1 MIGRPVADP
10 RTARPGKGASFFEVT
25 VVSYRFEFRSTT
37 HGGATVNAATQTT
50 QRIAPLEPP
59 YEPEIARTLERLMP
73 QGVEPLKLF
82 RTVAVNH
89 AVLERFRSTGA
100 YLLNFG
106 TVDPADREVVIH
118 RTCALCGCEYEWGVH
133 ATVFGRPLGFTDAQL
148 AASVHGDASDPAWS
162 DRQRLLV
169 RLCDELH
176 RDGRVGDALWNE
188 LAAEWTAEQL
198 VELLA
203 LAGFY
208 HLVSYL
214 ANSCGVALEEAGERF
229 PVK

>member
-1 MIGRPVADP
+1 MS
-10 RTARPGKGASFFEVT
+10 AS
-25 VVSYRFEFRSTT
+25 
-37 HGGATVNAATQTT
+37 TQTAA
-50 QRIAPLEPP
+50 RIAPLEPP
-59 YEPEIARTLERLMP
+59 YEPAIARTLQRLMP
-73 QGVEPLKLF
+73 PGVEPLKLF

-106 TVDPADREVVIH
+106 TVEPADREVVIH

-133 ATVFGRPLGFTDAQL
+133 ATVFGRPLGFSDQQL
-148 AASVHGDASDPAWS
+148 RASVHGDAGDPAWS

-169 RLCDELH
+169 RLADELH
-176 RDGRVGDALWNE
+176 RDAGISDGLWRE
-188 LAAEWTAEQL
+188 LAAEWTDEQL

-214 ANSCGVALEEAGERF
+214 ANSCGVELEEAGERF
-229 PVK
+229 PVE

>member
-1 MIGRPVADP
+1 MTASTGTTP
-10 RTARPGKGASFFEVT
+10 RIE
-25 VVSYRFEFRSTT
+25 
-37 HGGATVNAATQTT
+37 
-50 QRIAPLEPP
+50 PLQPP
-59 YEPEIARTLERLMP
+59 YEPEVARTLERLMP
-73 QGVEPLKLF
+73 PGVEPLKLF

-89 AVLERFRSTGA
+89 AVLERFRTTGA

-118 RTCALCGCEYEWGVH
+118 RTCGLCGCEYEWGVH
-133 ATVFGRPLGFTDAQL
+133 ATVFGRPLGFTDEQL
-148 AASVHGDASDPAWS
+148 VASVHGDANDPAWS

-169 RLCDELH
+169 RLADELH
-176 RDGRVGDALWNE
+176 RDAAVSDDLWAE
-188 LAAEWTAEQL
+188 LAAEWSREQL

-214 ANSCGVALEEAGERF
+214 ANSARVELEEAGERF
-229 PVK
+229 PRSR